1 MDLNLE
7 KYNENIEFNR
17 DTISNW
23 EKRFERPLNDL
34 QGDEL
39 EKFKDELFMKKMFIF
54 DALVIFEDNGKYGV
68 LTSRNEEEFA
78 LAINTLLSDV
88 QLRSEYGSLSLECSK
103 AYTMEIIGTQWL
115 KLFHALKSNA

>member
-54 DALVIFEDNGKYGV
+54 DALVIFEDNGKSGV
-68 LTSRNEEEFA
+68 KSRGFDKLVIPAEYDSIRSCDPKYFIVEQNGKFGLIQTSYF
-78 LAINTLLSDV
+78 D
-88 QLRSEYGSLSLECSK
+88 YK
-103 AYTMEIIGTQWL
+103 A
-115 KLFHALKSNA
+115 